1 MKPTDFSIYL
11 TQFLSDYLLR
21 QKNVSPNTILSY
33 RDTFKLLLRY
43 FQERER
49 IPPEKLTM
57 SSITQVRITSFL
69 EWLEAERGCSVT
81 TRNLRLT
88 AIHSFF
94 RYAQAESPES
104 LFHFQKVIAIPVK
117 KGRKKTVEHLTP
129 DGIRVLLGQPDR
141 RCPKG
146 RRDLVMM
153 STLYDSG
160 ARVQELIDLSV
171 GDFIS
176 GTNAVLVLTEKGDKT
191 RRVPLMKNTASLLV
205 AYISENHLDA
215 PHKKTYPLFTNSQHN
230 RLTKE
235 GVAYI
240 LGKYAAQAHEM
251 SDAVPAKV
259 KCHMLRHSKAVHLLQ
274 AGVNLIYIRDFLGHT
289 DIKTTE
295 IYARADTELKRKAL
309 ENAYPDLVDSD
320 LPDWNNNS
328 DLMSWLQRL

>member
-11 TQFLSDYLLR
+11 TKFLSDYLPGQR
-21 QKNVSPNTILSY
+21 NVSPNTIRSY

-43 FQERER
+43 FQEREGM
-49 IPPEKLTM
+49 PPEKLTM
-57 SSITQVRITSFL
+57 SCITHVRIRSFL
-69 EWLEAERGCSVT
+69 DWLETDRGCGVT

-88 AIHSFF
+88 AVHSFF

-117 KGRKKTVEHLTP
+117 KGRRKNVEHLTP
-129 DGIRVLLGQPDR
+129 EGIRLLLEQPDR
-141 RCPKG
+141 SCPKG
-146 RRDLVMM
+146 RRDLAML

-171 GDFIS
+171 GDFVP
-176 GTNAVLVLTEKGDKT
+176 GANAILVLTGKGNKT

-205 AYISENHLDA
+205 AYVAENHLDA
-215 PHKKTYPLFTNSQHN
+215 PHKKTYPLFTNNQHN

-235 GVAYI
+235 GVAYV
-240 LGKYAAQAHEM
+240 LGKYATQAHEI
-251 SDAVPAKV
+251 SDAVPSKV

-309 ENAYPDLVDSD
+309 ENAYPDLVDPN
-320 LPDWNNNS
+320 LPDWNKNT
-328 DLMSWLQRL
+328 DLMSWLSGL